1 MCQSSPKF
9 GPKFWP
15 YFVMLWKVLA
25 FVEQTL
31 GTALNGNKIKT
42 TEPNTFFGLYSLSS
56 LNISGQNY
64 TNLTSMS
71 FNGLN
76 YLNELILSDNQ
87 IKLLLNNT
95 FLNLKQLE
103 TLYLDGNQIESI
115 EIDSFNGLTSLK
127 NLSLNRN
134 KLKQLTTNQNSIF
147 YNLNKLM
154 ILELESNLLTSLNRS
169 DFKGLINLSR
179 LNLKSNSINFIES
192 NAFEEIKENIYFIE
206 LSLPNI
212 TFDQKCDLKKTFQFN
227 WTRKFAHIK
236 YYRPVHIDNRVD
248 NSCENIIEF
257 FRVKILY
264 NFFNEH
270 IDSVSFFQ
278 NCDRLG
284 KIGRIKFKECIPSN
298 KSPLL
303 VEEAIALSF
312 ITFFLI
318 FYLTFIMIKIFYSFT
333 CFF

>member
-1 MCQSSPKF
+1 MIF
-9 GPKFWP
+9 L
-15 YFVMLWKVLA
+15 Y
-25 FVEQTL
+25 
-31 GTALNGNKIKT
+31 LNGNKIKT
-42 TEPNTFFGLYSLSS
+42 TEPDTFFGLNSLNS
-56 LNISGQNY
+56 LNIRGQNY

-76 YLNELILSDNQ
+76 YLNELILSNNQ
-87 IKLLLNNT
+87 IKLILNNT
-95 FLNLKQLE
+95 FQNLKQLE

-115 EIDSFNGLTSLK
+115 EIDSFNELASLT
-127 NLSLNRN
+127 NLVLNRN

-212 TFDQKCDLKKTFQFN
+212 TFEQKCDLKKTFQFN

-284 KIGRIKFKECIPSN
+284 RIGTIKFKECFSTES
-298 KSPLL
+298 KPLEK
-303 VEEAIALSF
+303 EEIILSV
-312 ITFFLI
+312 IIIFFI
-318 FYLTFIMIKIFYSFT
+318 FYLIFIMIKIFYSFT
-333 CFF
+333 CF